1 MHDQI
6 IRQLYHCILHD
17 DGETEKISR
26 ETREAVN
33 QILKDNDDL
42 ANEKL
47 HDAFFLAA
55 SAAEEN
61 GFVEGF
67 ISAFQLFAECTMK

>member
-1 MHDQI
+1 MHDQT

-17 DGETEKISR
+17 DGETDKISR
-26 ETREAVN
+26 ETREAVS
-33 QILKDNDDL
+33 QILKDNDCLD
-42 ANEKL
+42 NEKL

-61 GFVEGF
+61 GFVKGF
-67 ISAFQLFAECTMK
+67 KMAFQLFAECTMK

>member
-6 IRQLYHCILHD
+6 IRQLHQCMLYEN
-17 DGETEKISR
+17 GETDKISR
-26 ETREAVN
+26 ETRESVN
-33 QILKDNDDL
+33 QILKENECVD
-42 ANEKL
+42 NEKL

-61 GFVEGF
+61 GFVKGF
-67 ISAFQLFAECTMK
+67 ISAFRLFSECSMK

>member
-17 DGETEKISR
+17 DGETEKISNGTK
-26 ETREAVN
+26 ELDC
-33 QILKDNDDL
+33 QD
-42 ANEKL
+42 NEKFR
-47 HDAFFLAA
+47 DNFYLAA

-61 GFVEGF
+61 GFVKGF
-67 ISAFQLFAECTMK
+67 ISAFRLFSECSMK

>member
-1 MHDQI
+1 MHDQT

-17 DGETEKISR
+17 DGEIDKISR

-33 QILKDNDDL
+33 QILKDNECVD
-42 ANEKL
+42 NEKI
-47 HDAFFLAA
+47 HDAFYLAA

-61 GFVEGF
+61 GFVKGF
-67 ISAFQLFAECTMK
+67 ISAFRLFSECSIK

>member
-1 MHDQI
+1 MHDQT

-26 ETREAVN
+26 ETEEVVN
-33 QILKDNDDL
+33 QILKDNDCLD
-42 ANEKL
+42 NEKL
-47 HDAFFLAA
+47 HDAFFLSA

-61 GFVEGF
+61 GFVKGF
-67 ISAFQLFAECTMK
+67 ISAFRLFSECTMK